1 MTTIFHVHS
10 CELAKSEIFAILPKP
25 PPLTLIPAP
34 LVPLPLSLL
43 PPGSSPLESPDPSFT
58 PPLRDLTQ
66 LPTSRSSRV
75 WPCPLPRTLTP
86 SSKVVSYRRWLRLC
100 PHLNTRRHR
109 FYCPLNPLGSQLTV
123 ATLGTCTSSGPIYAG
138 GGTHPPATQSPRPS
152 VMQSLLDAF
161 PAVSASCLL
170 GGLMFRSLAGASA
183 FHTWPASHQTIQK
196 DRFICDSTFPPTGD
210 DSMIPPLFARTHHL
224 LMCQLKGQCRRPLC
238 SSAHVSLPYCN
249 IYRRLISAPDLCIC
263 PSGTSV
269 TPFIA
274 VLYTL
279 PTLGP
284 SPM

>member
-1 MTTIFHVHS
+1 MQGEAHIHPQPSLHGLLLCRFFLMRFLRFQH
-10 CELAKSEIFAILPKP
+10 
-25 PPLTLIPAP
+25 PAY
-34 LVPLPLSLL
+34 
-43 PPGSSPLESPDPSFT
+43 
-58 PPLRDLTQ
+58 
-66 LPTSRSSRV
+66 
-75 WPCPLPRTLTP
+75 W
-86 SSKVVSYRRWLRLC
+86 
-100 PHLNTRRHR
+100 
-109 FYCPLNPLGSQLTV
+109 
-123 ATLGTCTSSGPIYAG
+123 
-138 GGTHPPATQSPRPS
+138 
-152 VMQSLLDAF
+152 
-161 PAVSASCLL
+161 
-170 GGLMFRSLAGASA
+170 GGLLFRSLAGASA